1 MVDALVGDAVAA
13 GATVLVSSHEL
24 ERVAGLGPRVVTI
37 SGGVV
42 VDDTGRDDGGGHGV

>member
-1 MVDALVGDAVAA
+1 VVDALVGDAVAA
-13 GATVLVSSHEL
+13 GATVVVSSHEL

-42 VDDTGRDDGGGHGV
+42 VDDTGPADEGGSRV